1 MNGLIST
8 LQSILKT
15 VSFVDV
21 IDIGLV
27 TILVYQ
33 LMKLIKNTRVGQI
46 LKGIA
51 FLALSYFIAKQV
63 GLRTVGFILEKLFD
77 IGMIA
82 LIVVFQPEL
91 RRMLEHVGQTQ
102 VSQIKIFGRRFENI
116 EDISRAWVGAINNI
130 CEAVN
135 NLSKSKTGAL
145 MVLEKKIMLQDII
158 RTGVII
164 DSKPSSQLIENLF
177 FKNTPLHDGGVV
189 FRNGRIYAAGCLLPL
204 SQNTKISKELGT
216 RHRAALGMSEVSD
229 AIVIVVSEET
239 GVISVAENGHLTR
252 RLSVKGLK
260 YRLEKSI
267 IIDFNNIENFSIS
280 PSYEKEKEEK
290 DGENE

>member
-1 MNGLIST
+1 MNGLTNT
-8 LQSILKT
+8 LQSVFKT

-51 FLALSYFIAKQV
+51 FLALSYFVAKQV
-63 GLRTVGFILEKLFD
+63 GLRTVGFLLEKLFD

-82 LIVVFQPEL
+82 LVVVFQPEL

-102 VSQIKIFGRRFENI
+102 VPQIKIFGKRSDNL
-116 EDISRAWVGAINNI
+116 EDVNRLWVEAINGI
-130 CEAVN
+130 CESVN
-135 NLSKSKTGAL
+135 YLSKSEIGAL
-145 MVLEKKIMLQDII
+145 IVLEKKIILQDVI

-177 FKNTPLHDGGVV
+177 FKNAPLHDGGVI

-216 RHRAALGMSEVSD
+216 RHRAALGISEVSD

-252 RLSVKGLK
+252 KLSVKGLK
-260 YRLEKSI
+260 YRLERSI
-267 IIDFNNIENFSIS
+267 IIDFNNVGNFSIS
-280 PSYEKEKEEK
+280 SSYEKEEN
-290 DGENE
+290 DGKNE